1 MECDNTHRF
10 GINIRSIHNIR
21 YFTFSILGDK
31 KMKNLAI
38 ILSTTSL
45 LISGALCYGAYVTYQ
60 KAQKILDN
68 PEEFVGAVVEKQ
80 VSKAFEKLPI
90 PKLNTEKFKLPF

>member
-1 MECDNTHRF
+1 
-10 GINIRSIHNIR
+10 
-21 YFTFSILGDK
+21 
-31 KMKNLAI
+31 MKNIAI

-45 LISGALCYGAYVTYQ
+45 LISGGLCYGAYITYQ

-80 VSKAFEKLPI
+80 VKKAFDKLPI
-90 PKLNTEKFKLPF
+90 PKLNTTFRLPF

>member
-1 MECDNTHRF
+1 MNKLA
-10 GINIRSIHNIR
+10 
-21 YFTFSILGDK
+21 LG
-31 KMKNLAI
+31 
-38 ILSTTSL
+38 LSVLSL
-45 LISGALCYGAYVTYQ
+45 SISGALCYGAYTTYQ

-90 PKLNTEKFKLPF
+90 PKLNTGKFQLPFQ

>member
-1 MECDNTHRF
+1 MKYLSLTLSVVSL
-10 GINIRSIHNIR
+10 GI
-21 YFTFSILGDK
+21 
-31 KMKNLAI
+31 
-38 ILSTTSL
+38 ST
-45 LISGALCYGAYVTYQ
+45 ALCIGAYTTYQ

-90 PKLNTEKFKLPF
+90 PKLNTEKFKLF

>member
-1 MECDNTHRF
+1 
-10 GINIRSIHNIR
+10 
-21 YFTFSILGDK
+21 
-31 KMKNLAI
+31 MKNLAI

-68 PEEFVGAVVEKQ
+68 PEEFVGAMVEKQ
-80 VSKAFEKLPI
+80 VQKVFEKPPI
-90 PKLNTEKFKLPF
+90 PKLNNLPGIKLF

>member
-1 MECDNTHRF
+1 
-10 GINIRSIHNIR
+10 
-21 YFTFSILGDK
+21 
-31 KMKNLAI
+31 MKHLSL
-38 ILSTTSL
+38 ILSITSL
-45 LISGALCYGAYVTYQ
+45 SISVAIGVGAYLTYQ

-90 PKLNTEKFKLPF
+90 PKLNTGSIKFPF